1 MKRTNARLP
10 VTAMALFIAAL
21 IACGGSVG
29 SSLAELSGP
38 PAPEYAITGVVP
50 GYSGAVEISNA
61 SRAGQVTVLYFSFD
75 G

>member
-1 MKRTNARLP
+1 MRTKVGLAVAVP
-10 VTAMALFIAAL
+10 AMIFAALF
-21 IACGGSVG
+21 ACGGSVG

-38 PAPEYAITGVVP
+38 PAPEYAITGVAP

-61 SRAGQVTVLYFSFD
+61 SRAGQVTILYFSFD